1 MMSVTVAHEA
11 ARTRLVRIASWF
23 ACWPST
29 LNHRSKDSPV
39 SPMLVNDCQIRTRT
53 GAMRQVDTRSR
64 SGMAGSQAASHPRIR
79 AMGEGEADP
88 PADSSP
94 PSFA

>member
-1 MMSVTVAHEA
+1 
-11 ARTRLVRIASWF
+11 
-23 ACWPST
+23 
-29 LNHRSKDSPV
+29 
-39 SPMLVNDCQIRTRT
+39 MLVNDCQINTTT
-53 GAMRQVDTRSR
+53 GAIRQVDTKRR

-94 PSFA
+94 PSLA